1 VKNLMKLVVAVLL
14 VAASYR
20 LDAQVTSDRIL
31 RAAEEPQNWLTY
43 SGGYSSQRYS
53 LLKQIDT
60 SNVKNLELKWMFQN
74 QVFGP
79 WETSPL
85 VVDGVM
91 YLTQRPNDVIAL
103 DAKTGRVFWQYRYTN
118 SGRQQVCCG
127 AQNRGVA
134 ILGDTLF
141 MGTLDAHLVA
151 LDAKNGKPLWNVLV
165 ADDKLAYSITL
176 APLVVKDKVI
186 VGVGGAE
193 YGIRGFVAAY
203 DPKNGK
209 ELWRFYTIPGKGEPG
224 SESWSGQA
232 WEHGGGSVWV
242 TGSYDP
248 ALNLTY
254 WGVGNPGP
262 DWNPDQRPGDNLY
275 TDSVVA
281 LDADTGKLKWHYQF
295 TPNDAYDY
303 DSVQVPV
310 LADLMWKGSLTK
322 AMLWG
327 NRNGNFYVLD
337 RETGKFLSGTP
348 FVKVT
353 WMNGFDEGGRPIQ
366 TPQPAG
372 MPTYPGVQGGT
383 NWYSPSYS
391 PRTGLFY
398 LSAWENYGSVYRKE
412 PVEYEPGRR
421 FNGGAGAT
429 VKPVPDAPVMPG
441 AAAARPSINTWTNL
455 VGNGAVI
462 AIDPKT
468 GQAKWKFQMYDVTDA
483 GILTTAGDVLFT
495 GGREGVLSCT
505 RCTHRNRAVE
515 GCSRRSGHERAGY
528 LLCGRQTVRDRQL
541 RQRHGDVRT
550 TGISRSVVRVVRVV
564 LITDAALGLFRELLQ
579 LFGPVLDDDEAGAR
593 C

>member
-1 VKNLMKLVVAVLL
+1 
-14 VAASYR
+14 
-20 LDAQVTSDRIL
+20 
-31 RAAEEPQNWLTY
+31 
-43 SGGYSSQRYS
+43 
-53 LLKQIDT
+53 
-60 SNVKNLELKWMFQN
+60 
-74 QVFGP
+74 
-79 WETSPL
+79 
-85 VVDGVM
+85 M

-103 DAKTGRVFWQYRYTN
+103 DAKSGRVFWQYRYTN

-165 ADDKLAYSITL
+165 ADDKLAYSVTL

-441 AAAARPSINTWTNL
+441 AAAARPSLNTWTNL

-468 GQAKWKFQMYDVTDA
+468 GQPKWKFQMYDVTDA

-495 GGREGVLSCT
+495 GGREGYFHALDARTGTVLWK
-505 RCTHRNRAVE
+505 
-515 GCSRRSGHERAGY
+515 
-528 LLCGRQTVRDRQL
+528 
-541 RQRHGDVRT
+541 
-550 TGISRSVVRVVRVV
+550 
-564 LITDAALGLFRELLQ
+564 AALGGAIMSAPVTYSVDGKQYVIVNSGNVMATFGLRE
-579 LFGPVLDDDEAGAR
+579 
-593 C
+593 

>member
-468 GQAKWKFQMYDVTDA
+468 GQPKWKFQMYDVTDA

-495 GGREGVLSCT
+495 GGREGYFHALDARTGTVLWK
-505 RCTHRNRAVE
+505 
-515 GCSRRSGHERAGY
+515 
-528 LLCGRQTVRDRQL
+528 
-541 RQRHGDVRT
+541 
-550 TGISRSVVRVVRVV
+550 
-564 LITDAALGLFRELLQ
+564 AALGGAIMSAPVTYSVDGKQYVIVNSGNVMATFGLRE
-579 LFGPVLDDDEAGAR
+579 
-593 C
+593 

>member
-1 VKNLMKLVVAVLL
+1 MKLVVAVLL

-60 SNVKNLELKWMFQN
+60 STVKNLELKWMFQN

-103 DAKTGRVFWQYRYTN
+103 DAKSGRVFWQYRYTN

-165 ADDKLAYSITL
+165 ADDKLAYSVTL

-348 FVKVT
+348 FVKVN
-353 WMNGFDEGGRPIQ
+353 WMSGFDEGGRPIQ
-366 TPQPAG
+366 TPQPLG

-398 LSAWENYGSVYRKE
+398 LSAWENYGSIYRKE

-429 VKPVPDAPVMPG
+429 VRPVPDAPVMPG
-441 AAAARPSINTWTNL
+441 GGAGGRSPINTWTNL

-468 GQAKWKFQMYDVTDA
+468 GQTKWKFQMYDVTDA

-495 GGREGVLSCT
+495 GGREGYFHALD
-505 RCTHRNRAVE
+505 A
-515 GCSRRSGHERAGY
+515 RSGTELWKANLGGAIMSAPVTY
-528 LLCGRQTVRDRQL
+528 SVDGKQYVIVNSGNVMATFGL
-541 RQRHGDVRT
+541 R
-550 TGISRSVVRVVRVV
+550 
-564 LITDAALGLFRELLQ
+564 E
-579 LFGPVLDDDEAGAR
+579 
-593 C
+593 

>member
-1 VKNLMKLVVAVLL
+1 MKLAVAALL
-14 VAASYR
+14 LAASYR

-31 RAAEEPQNWLTY
+31 RAADEPQNWLTY

-53 LLKQIDT
+53 LLKQIET
-60 SNVKNLELKWMFQN
+60 SNVKNLELKWMVQN

-85 VVDGVM
+85 VVDGIM
-91 YLTQRPNDVIAL
+91 YLTQRPNDVMAV
-103 DAKTGRVFWQYRYTN
+103 DAKTGRMFWLYRYTN

-127 AQNRGVA
+127 AQNRGVSM
-134 ILGDTLF
+134 LGDTLF

-151 LDAKNGKPLWNVLV
+151 IDAKNGKPLWTSLV
-165 ADDKLAYSITL
+165 ADDTLAYSITL

-193 YGIRGFVAAY
+193 YGIRGFIAAY
-203 DPKNGK
+203 DPKTGK
-209 ELWRFYTIPGKGEPG
+209 ELWRFYTIPGQGEKG
-224 SESWSGQA
+224 SETWSGQA

-242 TGSYDP
+242 TGAYDP

-281 LDADTGKLKWHYQF
+281 LDPDTGKLKWHYQF
-295 TPNDAYDY
+295 TPNDGYDY

-310 LADLMWKGSLTK
+310 LADLMWKGTLTK

-337 RETGKFLSGTP
+337 RENGKFLLGAP

-353 WMNGFDEGGRPIQ
+353 WMSGWDEGGKPIQ
-366 TPQPAG
+366 TPQSVG

-398 LSAWENYGSVYRKE
+398 VSAWENYGSIYRKE
-412 PVEYEPGRR
+412 PVEYEAGRR

-429 VKPVPDAPVMPG
+429 VKTVPDAPVMPG
-441 AAAARPSINTWTNL
+441 PQAPRSPINTWTNL
-455 VGNGAVI
+455 VGNGAVV

-483 GILTTAGDVLFT
+483 GILTTGGDVLFT
-495 GGREGVLSCT
+495 GGREGYFYALDARTGAVLWKTYLGGAIMSAPVT
-505 RCTHRNRAVE
+505 YSVDGKQYVIVN
-515 GCSRRSGHERAGY
+515 SGNVMA
-528 LLCGRQTVRDRQL
+528 TFAL
-541 RQRHGDVRT
+541 R
-550 TGISRSVVRVVRVV
+550 
-564 LITDAALGLFRELLQ
+564 E
-579 LFGPVLDDDEAGAR
+579 
-593 C
+593 